1 MAATRHKCRNSTTT
15 ERLRP
20 TCRRTTLK
28 GRITVVAMASRI
40 LSPCRVIATA
50 ALLFTACDDDGT
62 YHSPPAATSA
72 GDIRGETG
80 DDDTTGDSS
89 SSSDSGGDSS
99 DSGDSESPAPAPTS
113 PTPGDDD
120 ATTGQAADDSSTGA
134 NDSGA
139 DDTTTGESECR
150 PLIDVVLSIDSSAG
164 MMWPL
169 RRLAS
174 DIVAANAQLGNADV
188 RWSLVVFADAVF
200 ADDVSHYGNPNT
212 FAAATATDW
221 WGGFANDQI
230 QPTFEGGPN
239 LEPADNG
246 LGALAMIAALG
257 DIEQADDN
265 GAPGWR
271 SGALRFVVHVTDS
284 PIAEAPA
291 VLSGFPVTAT
301 YTATVEALQQAHVH
315 ALTWTPTG
323 TPGYSESF
331 SSIPSIAQAT
341 GGAWFDL
348 ADESAPGLE
357 PAPQFDSVIVNYI
370 AVAVENDDGDFV
382 ACP

>member
-1 MAATRHKCRNSTTT
+1 
-15 ERLRP
+15 
-20 TCRRTTLK
+20 
-28 GRITVVAMASRI
+28 MASRI

-80 DDDTTGDSS
+80 DATGDRGGETGDDDTTGDSS

-99 DSGDSESPAPAPTS
+99 DSGNSESPAPTS
-113 PTPGDDD
+113 STPGDDEQ
-120 ATTGQAADDSSTGA
+120 TTGQAADDSSTGA

-150 PLIDVVLSIDSSAG
+150 PLIDVVLSIDSSGG

-271 SGALRFVVHVTDS
+271 PGALRFVVHVTDS

-301 YTATVEALQQAHVH
+301 YTATVEALQQAHTHV
-315 ALTWTPTG
+315 LMWTPIG

-331 SSIPSIAQAT
+331 SSLPSIAQAT

-348 ADESAPGLE
+348 AAESAPGLLE